1 MGNKL
6 KHEIK
11 ALTYHEVGMKMDD
24 LLEGAKA
31 DLARF
36 DGAKQALI
44 HGKQKVEEL
53 TQHVDKDM
61 REELMSPEQA
71 ALVKKYLIRA
81 VSVLQNLGIQSEIQ
95 YYQTQGRVAAMEK
108 AVGVTKSFYDT
119 ERAKFDAADAA
130 EKEVLLGAVEED
142 DSRRPKAR
150 EVGTHPGNAIADR
163 KEENKAD
170 GEDPSEATESAG
182 SEPTDEPVKR
192 TRKKR

>member
-11 ALTYHEVGMKMDD
+11 ALTYHEVGVKMDD

-31 DLARF
+31 DLTRF

-44 HGKQKVEEL
+44 QGKQKVEEL
-53 TQHVDKDM
+53 TLHVDKDM

-71 ALVKKYLIRA
+71 SLVKRYLIRA

-108 AVGVTKSFYDT
+108 AVGITKGFYDA
-119 ERAKFDAADAA
+119 EKARFEAADAA
-130 EKEVLLGAVEED
+130 EKEVLLGGVEEE
-142 DSRRPKAR
+142 DSRRPSAR

-163 KEENKAD
+163 KEESKQAV
-170 GEDPSEATESAG
+170 EETPVEIV

-192 TRKKR
+192 IRKKR